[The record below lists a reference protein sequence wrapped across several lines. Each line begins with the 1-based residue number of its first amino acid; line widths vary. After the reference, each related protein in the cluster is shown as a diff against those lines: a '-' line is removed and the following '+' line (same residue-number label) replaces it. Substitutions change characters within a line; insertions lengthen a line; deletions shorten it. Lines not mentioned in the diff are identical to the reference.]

1 MCLLEQSIHGNFPDF
16 APLVDRLIDLA
27 LEEDIGPGDATT
39 LALIP
44 PDRRGAAQIRA
55 KQRLV
60 VAGLPVAE
68 RVFHRLEPRLHISLE
83 TEEGKEVAPGTV
95 LARLT
100 GPLAAI
106 LTGER
111 TALNFLMRL
120 SGIATFTWKMVQAIA
135 GFPAAIV
142 DTRKTTPGWRTLE
155 KYAVRVGGGA
165 NHRFG
170 LFDGVLI
177 KNNHLTAVGSVPE
190 AVRLAREKAHHLL
203 KIEVEVTTLAELE
216 EALAAKADVIM
227 LDNMDEATMTEAVK
241 ITAGRAWLEA
251 SGSMTLER
259 LPAVAAT
266 GVNLI
271 SMGALTHSA
280 PAVDIHLRLVGGGG
294 CRSLALPPQK
304 SPHITSPPRPGP
316 GTARRRLRW
325 R

>member
-1 MCLLEQSIHGNFPDF
+1 MQQNFPNF

-27 LEEDIGPGDATT
+27 LEEDLGPGDVTT
-39 LALIP
+39 RALIP
-44 PDRRGAAQIRA
+44 PNRQGAAQIRA
-55 KQRLV
+55 KENLV

-68 RVFHRLEPRLHISLE
+68 RVFRRLEPQLRFSPE
-83 TEEGKEVAPGTV
+83 AEEGQEVTPGTV
-95 LARLT
+95 LAQVK

-120 SGIATFTWKMVQAIA
+120 SGIATFTRKMTQAIA

-142 DTRKTTPGWRTLE
+142 DTRKTTPGWRTLD

-177 KNNHLTAVGSVPE
+177 KNNHLAAVGSLTE
-190 AVRLAREKAHHLL
+190 AVRLAREHTHHLL
-203 KIEVEVTTLAELE
+203 KIEVEVANLAELE
-216 EALAAKADVIM
+216 EALAAQADIIM
-227 LDNMDEATMTEAVK
+227 LDNMDEATMARAVHL
-241 ITAGRAWLEA
+241 TAGRALLEA

-259 LPAVAAT
+259 LPKVAAT

-280 PAVDIHLRLVGGGG
+280 PAVDIHLRL
-294 CRSLALPPQK
+294 LE
-304 SPHITSPPRPGP
+304 
-316 GTARRRLRW
+316 
-325 R
+325 